1 MSFINK
7 IRSKVKS
14 IRVDR
19 ELSSLQKRKV
29 QRKRDELRLED
40 LKLQAKIAKQRAS
53 IAKSNSKISG
63 GGSRFGAAKVLKN
76 MERTNK
82 NMFSSSN
89 NNDPLS
95 LGDKKFPPL

>member
-19 ELSSLQKRKV
+19 ELKTLQKRKV
-29 QRKRDELRLED
+29 QRKRDEIRLED

-53 IAKSNSKISG
+53 IAKSKSR

-76 MERTNK
+76 IDSANK
-82 NMFSSSN
+82 AMFSNKS
-89 NNDPLS
+89 DPLS